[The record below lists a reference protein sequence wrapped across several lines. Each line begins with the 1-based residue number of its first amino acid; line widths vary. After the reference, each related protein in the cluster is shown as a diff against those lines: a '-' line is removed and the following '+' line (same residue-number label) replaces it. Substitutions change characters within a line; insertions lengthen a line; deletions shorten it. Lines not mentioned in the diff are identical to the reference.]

1 MKVTFMS
8 IHIHVFDVK
17 FPNSSTE
24 FFSKQLHAQMSPDI
38 LLLFPV
44 VILFQ
49 AQVLQT
55 FITLFAAC
63 NLYLQQVIALELM
76 CLMRVTFMIHLSSG
90 FL

>member
-8 IHIHVFDVK
+8 IHIHVFDLSYFDHV
-17 FPNSSTE
+17 
-24 FFSKQLHAQMSPDI
+24 
-38 LLLFPV
+38 LLFPV

-55 FITLFAAC
+55 FLTLFAAC